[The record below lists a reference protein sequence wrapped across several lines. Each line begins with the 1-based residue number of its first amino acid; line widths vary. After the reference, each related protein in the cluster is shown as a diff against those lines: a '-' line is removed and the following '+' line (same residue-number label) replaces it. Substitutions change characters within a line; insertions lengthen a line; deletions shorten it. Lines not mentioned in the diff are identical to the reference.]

1 MEIKKFAAIDIGSN
15 SIRLLIEHIIETPK
29 EVLFKKNTLIRV
41 PVRLGADAFVN
52 HEIPP
57 ATIKKLI
64 ESMMAYKYI
73 MQVNDVLH
81 YKGCATSALR
91 EAKNGEAIIKK
102 IKKETDINIEII
114 SGNSEANMI
123 FSSQSSFAK
132 NIGNNCVFIDVGG
145 GSTEITIFAKEKVVA
160 AKSFDIGTI
169 RLLNKQVEK
178 SHWKEVKDW
187 LKKEL
192 KTIKTYSLVGS
203 GGNINRLFKMSQIK
217 QGKPMPFETLLG
229 LYDQLKSLTIDER
242 MTQLDLNPDRAD
254 VIVPAAEIFLNIM
267 KWIEAPKIF
276 VPKIGLSDGLVR
288 EAFFEY
294 KAKKRL

>member
-102 IKKETDINIEII
+102 IKNAII
-114 SGNSEANMI
+114 MCS
-123 FSSQSSFAK
+123 
-132 NIGNNCVFIDVGG
+132 
-145 GSTEITIFAKEKVVA
+145 
-160 AKSFDIGTI
+160 
-169 RLLNKQVEK
+169 
-178 SHWKEVKDW
+178 
-187 LKKEL
+187 
-192 KTIKTYSLVGS
+192 
-203 GGNINRLFKMSQIK
+203 
-217 QGKPMPFETLLG
+217 
-229 LYDQLKSLTIDER
+229 
-242 MTQLDLNPDRAD
+242 
-254 VIVPAAEIFLNIM
+254 
-267 KWIEAPKIF
+267 
-276 VPKIGLSDGLVR
+276 
-288 EAFFEY
+288 
-294 KAKKRL
+294 